1 MPNARL
7 RATPLLALLSLG
19 MGLGCSLILDPA
31 NSDDVV
37 RCTNS
42 TDCEADEGFSSILNS
57 DYRLA
62 AQCANTGAG
71 GGDIGQ
77 SSGQQVCAAIYDQEI
92 GCNGGNFDMGT
103 NLGMAYAAAD
113 EADLYKACEG
123 DNIGREGC
131 RPCLSNETSP
141 DNTPLVQQCVDL
153 GAPGCIGDLE
163 SADRNGVKVCVP
175 AGDETIFPANAVD
188 PTNDAEKLAF
198 QDLYDQ
204 HCRSYFCNDS
214 FVCDRTTFKCVPCD
228 PDGDFG
234 YGGCGQMYIG
244 GALSSHYQ
252 TAGELDDACD
262 LGKSR
267 DGAGADTNFGPTPA
281 L

>member
-1 MPNARL
+1 MLNARL

-42 TDCEADEGFSSILNS
+42 TDCEADDGFSSILNS

-62 AQCANTGAG
+62 AQCANTGAGG

-113 EADLYKACEG
+113 EADLYRSCEG
-123 DNIGREGC
+123 QYVGTLGC
-131 RPCLSNETSP
+131 RPCLVTEIDDGNMDSP
-141 DNTPLVQQCVDL
+141 QCAALDSAGCVDGL
-153 GAPGCIGDLE
+153 QE
-163 SADRNGVKVCVP
+163 VERNGTKVCVDDP
-175 AGDETIFPANAVD
+175 DAAIFPANVAD
-188 PTNDAEKLAF
+188 PTNDAENLAF
-198 QDLYDQ
+198 QDLFDQ
-204 HCRSYFCNDS
+204 HCRSYFCNDT

-228 PDGDFG
+228 PDSDFG
-234 YGGCGQMYIG
+234 YGGCGEMYIG

-252 TAGELDDACD
+252 TQDALDDACD